1 MCLISMLLQV
11 RHIENQFEGSK
22 QFIAFNLIG
31 IVFDNM
37 IPMFHFRSTERILT

>member
-22 QFIAFNLIG
+22 QFNLID

-37 IPMFHFRSTERILT
+37 IPVFHFRPTERILT